1 MPVTNVEK
9 DPQRLTM
16 AITAEYEAP
25 AERVWQLWDDPRQ
38 LERWWGP
45 PGYPATFAEHDL
57 TPGATTRYYMTSPEG
72 ERYHGWWRIVT
83 VDGPRYLE
91 LEDGFADGDGQPNPE
106 MPTSILRVT
115 IGDGSGVTRMAIE
128 TTFASL
134 EAMEQVLA
142 MGAEEGMLA
151 AMGQIEDLLA
161 SGVTPR

>member
-1 MPVTNVEK
+1 
-9 DPQRLTM
+9 
-16 AITAEYEAP
+16 
-25 AERVWQLWDDPRQ
+25 
-38 LERWWGP
+38 
-45 PGYPATFAEHDL
+45 
-57 TPGATTRYYMTSPEG
+57 MTSPEG

-161 SGVTPR
+161 SGVTPQ